1 MNKVDI
7 KTFEPIYDTNE
18 ASKYDGFIA
27 PDGGFYK
34 VSVKNMHIPT
44 HNQWADNYVV
54 SKLNYIKLLANPS
67 ASLLYILSNLKDKQD
82 ILIHFY
88 GYVYFGHDAYDR
100 KPKIIYPDERINNV
114 SVTKRQLAVI
124 YDILDKNNELGYMN
138 FSIEDETRENN
149 LNAYVEKYISDLLGR
164 RK

>member
-1 MNKVDI
+1 MSNINEDSFLPTYDI
-7 KTFEPIYDTNE
+7 NE
-18 ASKYDGFIA
+18 AKEYDRFIA

-34 VSVKNMHIPT
+34 VSVKNKHTPT
-44 HNQWADNYVV
+44 HNEWADKYVV

-67 ASLLYILSNLKDKQD
+67 KSLLYALSSLREKQD

-88 GYVYFGHDAYDR
+88 GYVYFGHDSYDR
-100 KPKIIYPDERINNV
+100 KPKIIYPDERVNNV

-124 YDILDKNNELGYMN
+124 YDILDKNNELSYMS
-138 FSIEDETRENN
+138 FDPEDKTQEDN
-149 LNAYVEKYISDLLGR
+149 LNTYIEKYINNLMDR